1 MSPPPLRLTL
11 LTLGVADVGRATRFY
26 EAVGLVRAPAG
37 DDDVSFFDVGGC
49 VLAVF
54 GREALAGDAGLAAD
68 GAGFRASSLAWNLD
82 SEAAVDEAMARMQ
95 GAGAGLVKP
104 AQRTFWGGYA
114 GYVADP
120 DGHLWELAH
129 NPFMPL
135 DADGRL
141 TLPT

>member
-1 MSPPPLRLTL
+1 MTPPPLRLTL
-11 LTLGVADVGRATRFY
+11 LTLGVADVARATRFY

-37 DDDVSFFDVGGC
+37 DDGVSFFDVGGC

-54 GREALAGDAGLAAD
+54 GREALAEDAGVSSE
-68 GAGFRASSLAWNLD
+68 GEGFRGSSLAWNLA
-82 SEAAVDEAMARMQ
+82 SEAAVDEAMARMER
-95 GAGAGLVKP
+95 AGARLVKT

-141 TLPT
+141 TLPK